1 MIGFPEDIKE
11 KFATLEDLGVKK
23 IVAAAIMGPDFD
35 DRVKLFAEKV
45 M

>member
-1 MIGFPEDIKE
+1 MKYG
-11 KFATLEDLGVKK
+11 ATLEDLGVNKLLT
-23 IVAAAIMGPDFD
+23 VAIMGPDFD